1 MPTGTGKTVTVLS
14 LVTSYQYAH
23 PDCGKLVYCTRTV
36 PEMTKAVDEL
46 KRVIEYRKVE
56 LLKDAHIL
64 AEATGTDVPDKVPGT
79 DILAVCLSSR
89 RNLYVPRRP
98 CPCCS
103 CAETHRCALLQMCA
117 PHCV

>member
-1 MPTGTGKTVTVLS
+1 LEMPTGTGKTVTVLS

-46 KRVIEYRKVE
+46 KGVIEYRKKE
-56 LLKDAHIL
+56 LLKDAQHV
-64 AEATGTDVPDKVPGT
+64 AEATGTELPDKVPGT

-89 RNLYVPRRP
+89 RNL
-98 CPCCS
+98 
-103 CAETHRCALLQMCA
+103 
-117 PHCV
+117 

>member
-46 KRVIEYRKVE
+46 KRVIEYRKQE
-56 LLKDAHIL
+56 LIKDAQL
-64 AEATGTDVPDKVPGT
+64 AAAATDSEVPEKVPGT

-89 RNLYVPRRP
+89 RNL
-98 CPCCS
+98 
-103 CAETHRCALLQMCA
+103 
-117 PHCV
+117 

>member
-14 LVTSYQYAH
+14 LVTSYQYAY

-46 KRVIEYRKVE
+46 KRVIEYRKQE
-56 LLKDAHIL
+56 LLKDAQAIST
-64 AEATGTDVPDKVPGT
+64 ATGSDMPSKVPGT

-89 RNLYVPRRP
+89 RNL
-98 CPCCS
+98 
-103 CAETHRCALLQMCA
+103 
-117 PHCV
+117 